1 MTIQEFNKL
10 SYKDQDAIIT
20 AKGAPLPTFTDDH
33 FILDLWALEDFF
45 VQHKSIRGESFA
57 EFHALETEE
66 DFRPFK
72 EFLDNYTS
80 AQ

>member
-10 SYKDQDAIIT
+10 SYKDQDVMVT
-20 AKGAPLPTFTDDH
+20 EKGSPLPTFTDDH

-45 VQHKSIRGESFA
+45 VQHKSVRGESFA

-66 DFRPFK
+66 DFKPFK
-72 EFLDNYTS
+72 EFLESYKS
-80 AQ
+80 